1 MLRGLMQEHP
11 LLVSSILAHAAKHHP
26 GAKIVAATPDGAR
39 ERTTWPGVQQEAK
52 RIAQAL
58 ARRGVQGG
66 ERIATLGW
74 NCQHH
79 LALYYAVS
87 GMGAV
92 LHTVNP
98 RLFADQ
104 IAYILED
111 AQDTHLFVDP
121 SVLPAVTA
129 VADRLPK
136 SLRAVIL
143 MRDAPLPDL
152 PCEVLT
158 LDALIAGEDGG
169 MAWPALDERAASSL
183 CYTSGTT
190 GMPKGVLYSHRSTV
204 LHAMAA
210 VQPDVFALGAL
221 DVSMPVVPMF
231 HVNAWGIPYA
241 APMVGASMVLPGPRL
256 DPASLFALFE
266 EEGVTA
272 SAGVPTIWTMLLQWL
287 RADPAR
293 RFTQPPRLV
302 VGGTA
307 LPVAVTEGFLK
318 EYGVEIL
325 HAWGMTE
332 ISPLGSV
339 NARKAEN
346 ADWDQD
352 RFLAYSRKQGRPQ
365 FGVDLRVR
373 DAEGREIAHDDLAFG
388 ELEVQGHWTAAG
400 YFNHERD
407 PAVTGDGWFRTGDVV
422 TVDALGSIEIVDR
435 AKDVIKSGGEWISSI
450 TLENLAMAHPDVQ
463 LAAAIPVAHP
473 KWDERPL
480 LVVVPRPG
488 TNPTPESILAT
499 LEGKV
504 AKWWMPDAVEF
515 VESLPMT
522 ATGKLWKAELKK
534 RFKDYVLEKDTV
546 R

>member
-11 LLVSSILAHAAKHHP
+11 LLVSSILAHAAKHHA
-26 GAKIVAATPDGAR
+26 GSRIVAATPEGGR
-39 ERTTWPGVQQEAK
+39 ERTTWPGIEHAAK

-58 ARRGVQGG
+58 GRRGVQQG

-104 IAYILED
+104 VAFILED

-121 SVLPAVTA
+121 SVLPALTA

-136 SLRAVIL
+136 SLRAVVL
-143 MRDAPLPDL
+143 MRDAPKPGL

-158 LDALIAGEDGG
+158 LEELVAGEDGDTP
-169 MAWPALDERAASSL
+169 WPTLDERAASSL

-210 VQPDVFALGAL
+210 VQPDVFNLGAR

-293 RFTQPPRLV
+293 RFTRPPRLV

-346 ADWDQD
+346 AEWDQD

-365 FGVDLRVR
+365 FGVDFRVL
-373 DAEGREIAHDDLAFG
+373 DAGGAEIAHDDLAFG
-388 ELEVQGHWTAAG
+388 ELEVQGHWTAGG
-400 YFNHERD
+400 YFNRPGD
-407 PAVTGDGWFRTGDVV
+407 PAITADGWFRTGDVV

-450 TLENLAMAHPDVQ
+450 TLENLALAHPDVQ

-488 TNPTPESILAT
+488 TAPTPDSILAT

-515 VESLPMT
+515 VDSLPLT

-534 RFKDYVLEKDTV
+534 RFKDYALPG
-546 R
+546 

>member
-26 GAKIVAATPDGAR
+26 GAKIVAATAEGGR
-39 ERTTWPGVQQEAK
+39 ERTTWPGIEHAAR

-58 ARRGVQGG
+58 QRRGVRAG

-104 IAYILED
+104 VAFILED

-136 SLRAVIL
+136 SLRCVVL
-143 MRDAPLPDL
+143 MRDAPLPAL
-152 PCEVLT
+152 PCEVTT
-158 LDALIAGEDGG
+158 LDAFIAGEDGD
-169 MAWPALDERAASSL
+169 MRWPVLDERAASSL

-210 VQPDVFALGAL
+210 VQPDVFNLGAR

-272 SAGVPTIWTMLLQWL
+272 SAGVPTIWTLLLQWL

-293 RFTQPPRLV
+293 KFTKPPRLV

-307 LPVAVTEGFLK
+307 LPVAITEGFLK

-346 ADWDQD
+346 ADWDSE

-365 FGVDLRVR
+365 FGVDFRVR
-373 DAEGREIAHDDLAFG
+373 DAEGKEIAHDDLAFG
-388 ELEVQGHWTAAG
+388 ELEVQGHWTAGG
-400 YFNHERD
+400 YLNRPDD
-407 PAVTGDGWFRTGDVV
+407 PAVTEDGWFRTGDVV

-488 TNPTPESILAT
+488 TSPTPESILAV

-515 VESLPMT
+515 VDSLPMT
-522 ATGKLWKAELKK
+522 ATGKLWKAQLKQ
-534 RFKDYVLEKDTV
+534 RFKDYVLVDAP